1 MDVSVLK
8 KLISLLSSLSLFLS
22 SYAIANEVPPCY
34 QAGLEEN
41 DQLVL
46 SICQELASQSDA
58 HAQYLIALAK
68 VNLHTQYG
76 NKVKK
81 PYDALSN
88 FKLSTE
94 EKIAIQDAKFLLEDA
109 VESDHVGAHFL
120 LGYLIKSTLFSMPEF
135 GGNVNKTHEK
145 SVKHLAIAADAG
157 NEGAKMLLAEYA
169 VSYNVEGTVINIAKE
184 YRKYLE
190 YSARKY
196 PDLYG
201 QILVDFVS
209 FSNRSERLAR
219 NQESATA
226 NELAVEGTR
235 LSYSENNDEF
245 QQGVAMLKRAADKG
259 SVSASFRL
267 ASLYK
272 HNHIDIALN
281 YFTQAAESHKGA
293 AMWLGEYYGCKG
305 KKDTAM
311 KWLDQAKTL
320 GNVNAQ
326 DAIDEI
332 SEYGDLAT
340 CPS

>member
-1 MDVSVLK
+1 MLK
-8 KLISLLSSLSLFLS
+8 KSVQLLSMFLLFLS
-22 SYAIANEVPPCY
+22 SIAMSNEMSPCY

-46 SICQELASQSDA
+46 SICQDLVSESDA
-58 HAQYLIALAK
+58 HAQYLMALAN
-68 VNLHTQYG
+68 VNLHTQFG
-76 NKVKK
+76 NKAKK
-81 PYDALSN
+81 SQNKLRN

-109 VESDHVGAHFL
+109 VESGHVGAHFL
-120 LGYLIKSTLFSMPEF
+120 LGYLIKSTLFSLPEF
-135 GGNVNKTHEK
+135 NGNVNKTHEK
-145 SVKHLAIAADAG
+145 AIKLLTIAADEG

-169 VSYNVEGTVINIAKE
+169 VSYNVEGHVVNVAKE

-190 YSARKY
+190 FSARKY
-196 PDLYG
+196 PELYG
-201 QILVDFVS
+201 QLLVDFVS

-226 NELAVEGTR
+226 AELASEGIR
-235 LSYSENNDEF
+235 LSFSENNDEF
-245 QQGVAMLKRAADKG
+245 QQGIAMLKKAADKG
-259 SVSASFRL
+259 AASASFRL

-272 HNHIDIALN
+272 HKDINIALK
-281 YFTQAAESHKGA
+281 YFTQAADSHKGA

-305 KKDTAM
+305 NKDSAM
-311 KWLDQAKTL
+311 KWLDKAKTL
-320 GNVNAQ
+320 GNKNAQ